1 MASPSDYFS
10 ATRSVCVI
18 VVDDNALIRNAI
30 LRTLQP
36 MASAVGATSAEEAI
50 ALLGTRRIDVVLTD
64 LDLGEGE
71 DGGRLLERIRET
83 LPRIRRVL
91 MSGRHNLELR
101 VDPPWQL
108 FLPKPMTAEEVRA
121 AVCPERAGRDRPG
134 PDATIAERT
143 TAARS
148 E

>member
-1 MASPSDYFS
+1 MASPSDHFS
-10 ATRSVCVI
+10 ATRNVCVV

-36 MASAVGATSAEEAI
+36 IASAVGATSAEEAI
-50 ALLGTRRIDVVLTD
+50 SLLGTRRIDVVLTD
-64 LDLGEGE
+64 FDLGEGE
-71 DGGRLLERIRET
+71 DGGRLLERIREA
-83 LPRIRRVL
+83 LPRVRRVL

-101 VDPPWQL
+101 VDPPWQH

-121 AVCPERAGRDRPG
+121 AVCPEHAGRDRAG
-134 PDATIAERT
+134 FDATISERTAAER
-143 TAARS
+143 S